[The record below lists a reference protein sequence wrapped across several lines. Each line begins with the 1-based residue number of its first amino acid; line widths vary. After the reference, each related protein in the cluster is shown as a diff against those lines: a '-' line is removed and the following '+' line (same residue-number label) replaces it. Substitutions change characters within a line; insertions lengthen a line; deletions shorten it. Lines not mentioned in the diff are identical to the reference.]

1 MNVSVN
7 ETGFS
12 RWMYTIWHYKIV
24 SGRSAILTPK
34 AACRLDIVT
43 AGDLARKDIHR
54 GNSHH
59 CEQSQASYQIKVRV
73 EFFSHRT
80 TRHLHVHLEVVL
92 LLLPFMSL
100 HLSQTL
106 KPCPVDPGWRSGGG
120 LGLVVPFHTQ
130 VGKRCPLWI
139 CVLVWLNW
147 KKSCSRAWETSLS
160 SQLWGWRSQGPEGG

>member
-34 AACRLDIVT
+34 EACRLDIVT
-43 AGDLARKDIHR
+43 AGDLARKDIR
-54 GNSHH
+54 RDNSHH
-59 CEQSQASYQIKVRV
+59 CEQSQASYQIKVHV

-92 LLLPFMSL
+92 LLLPFMSC
-100 HLSQTL
+100 TL
-106 KPCPVDPGWRSGGG
+106 ESDPQALPCRSW
-120 LGLVVPFHTQ
+120 VM
-130 VGKRCPLWI
+130 LW
-139 CVLVWLNW
+139 
-147 KKSCSRAWETSLS
+147 
-160 SQLWGWRSQGPEGG
+160 

>member
-73 EFFSHRT
+73 EFFSHHT

-92 LLLPFMSL
+92 LLLPFMSCTPESDPQAL
-100 HLSQTL
+100 
-106 KPCPVDPGWRSGGG
+106 PCRSWVALRWGPRLGCPFPYIG
-120 LGLVVPFHTQ
+120 RKAVSPQDLCAGLVE
-130 VGKRCPLWI
+130 LEEE
-139 CVLVWLNW
+139 VL
-147 KKSCSRAWETSLS
+147 
-160 SQLWGWRSQGPEGG
+160 